1 MALLQISEPGKSTS
15 PHEHRLAI
23 GIDLGTTN
31 SLVASVRSGIAD
43 TMADENGNHLLPS
56 VVHYADGKSSVVGN
70 DALIAGQKDP
80 VNTIS
85 SVKRMM
91 GRSFLEI
98 NSVINRSSNRIV
110 DTDTSVP
117 RIETASGLK
126 SAIEVSS
133 DILKSLRDRAEKTLG
148 GELFGAVITV
158 PAYFDDAQRQ
168 ATKDAAKLA
177 GLKILRL
184 INEPTA
190 AAVAYG
196 LDKRVNGIFVIYD
209 LGGGTMDVSILKLN
223 KGVFE
228 VLATAGD
235 AVLGGDDMDHLIVDY
250 LVEESGEKNVN
261 DPVFKQSALT
271 QARKIKENLLAND
284 TTDIKLLLPDGEEW
298 SGQLTREKMQTL
310 VGPVVEKTLKPCKRA
325 MRDAGIKKSDIN
337 GIVLVGGPTRMQI
350 VRKLISEFF
359 EQEPLTDIDPD
370 KVVAVGAAL
379 QADMLA
385 GNKNNDVL
393 LLDVTPLSLGLEI
406 MGGMVEKI
414 IPRNSTIPVARAQEF
429 TTFKDGQTAM
439 SIHVLQGEREM
450 VSDCRSLAKFELKG
464 IPPLVAGA
472 ARIRVSFQV
481 DADGLLNVSATE
493 LTSGI
498 ETRVEVIPSYGLTD
512 GEIESM
518 LKDSISHAD
527 DDMAARALREQQVE
541 ADRLYEAV
549 TAAIA
554 QDGEALLDKTT
565 LSGIKTRLNTL
576 RETSKKTDRNAIKTA
591 IEKLD
596 KATQEFAAMRMDM
609 GVSRALSG
617 HNINEFTKEPD

>member
-15 PHEHRLAI
+15 PNEHRLAI

-43 TMADENGNHLLPS
+43 TMPDANGHHLLPS
-56 VVHYADGKSSVVGN
+56 VVHYTDKENSTVGN
-70 DALIAGQKDP
+70 DALLAGQTDP

-91 GRSFLEI
+91 GRSFSEI
-98 NSVINRSSNRIV
+98 SSVVNRSSNKIV

-117 RIETASGLK
+117 RIKTAAGSK
-126 SAIEVSS
+126 SAIEISS

-168 ATKDAAKLA
+168 ATKDAARLA

-196 LDKRVNGIFVIYD
+196 LDKQANGTFVIYD
-209 LGGGTMDVSILKLN
+209 LGGGTMDVSILRLN
-223 KGVFE
+223 KGIFE

-235 AVLGGDDMDHLIVDY
+235 AALGGDDMDHVIVDY
-250 LVEESGEKNVN
+250 LMAECGEKNTD
-261 DPVFKQSALT
+261 DPVFKRNALM
-271 QARKIKENLLAND
+271 QARNIKENLLTNEK
-284 TTDIKLLLPDGEEW
+284 TDIKLLLTNGEVW
-298 SGQLTREKMQTL
+298 SGQLTREKMQVL
-310 VGPVVEKTLKPCKRA
+310 VAPIVEKSLKPCKRA
-325 MRDAGIKKSDIN
+325 MRDARIKKDDID
-337 GIVLVGGPTRMQI
+337 GIVMVGGPTRMQI
-350 VRKLISEFF
+350 VRNLVSEFF
-359 EQEPLTDIDPD
+359 GQAPLTDIDPD
-370 KVVAVGAAL
+370 KVVAIGAAL

-414 IPRNSTIPVARAQEF
+414 IPRNATIPVAKAQEF

-450 VSDCRSLAKFELKG
+450 VADCRSLAKFDLKG

-472 ARIRVSFQV
+472 ARIRVTFQV

-518 LKDSISHAD
+518 LKDSMAHAG

-541 ADRLYEAV
+541 ADRLFEAV
-549 TAAIA
+549 TAALA
-554 QDGEALLDKTT
+554 QDGEALLDERTISEINDRLKT
-565 LSGIKTRLNTL
+565 LSDV
-576 RETSKKTDRNAIKTA
+576 SKNTDRNAIKLA
-591 IEKLD
+591 IERLD
-596 KATQEFAAMRMDM
+596 KTTQEFAAMRMDL

>member
-43 TMADENGNHLLPS
+43 TMPDENGHHLLPS
-56 VVHYADGKSSVVGN
+56 VVHYADKENSTVGN
-70 DALIAGQKDP
+70 DALQAAQTDP

-91 GRSFLEI
+91 GRSFTEI
-98 NSVINRSSNRIV
+98 SSVVNRSSNKIV

-117 RIETASGLK
+117 RIETAAGTK
-126 SAIEVSS
+126 SAIEISS

-168 ATKDAAKLA
+168 ATKDAARLA
-177 GLKILRL
+177 GLKTLRL

-196 LDKRVNGIFVIYD
+196 LDKQANGTFVIYD
-209 LGGGTMDVSILKLN
+209 LGGGTMDVSILRLN
-223 KGVFE
+223 KGIFE

-235 AVLGGDDMDHLIVDY
+235 AALGGDDMDHVIVDY
-250 LVEESGEKNVN
+250 LMAECGEKNTD
-261 DPVFKQSALT
+261 DPVFKRNALM
-271 QARKIKENLLAND
+271 QARSAKEKLLTNEI
-284 TTDIKLLLPDGEEW
+284 TDIKLLLTSGNEW
-298 SGQLTREKMQTL
+298 EGQLTREKMQAL
-310 VGPVVEKTLKPCKRA
+310 VAPIVEKSLKSCKRA
-325 MRDAGIKKSDIN
+325 MRDARIKKSDID
-337 GIVLVGGPTRMQI
+337 GIVMVGGPTRMQI
-350 VRKLISEFF
+350 VRNLVSEFF
-359 EQEPLTDIDPD
+359 GQTPLTDIDPD

-406 MGGMVEKI
+406 MGGLVEKI

-439 SIHVLQGEREM
+439 SIHVVQGEREM
-450 VSDCRSLAKFELKG
+450 VADCRSLAKFDLKG

-472 ARIRVSFQV
+472 ARIRVTFQV

-518 LKDSISHAD
+518 LKDSISHAG

-541 ADRLYEAV
+541 ADRLHEAV
-549 TAAIA
+549 TAALVR
-554 QDGEALLDKTT
+554 DGEALLDKNT
-565 LSGIKTRLNTL
+565 LSEIKDCLNML
-576 RETSKKTDRNAIKTA
+576 GEVSKKTDRNAIKKA

-596 KATQEFAAMRMDM
+596 KATQDFAAKRMDL

>member
-43 TMADENGNHLLPS
+43 TMPDENGNHLLPS
-56 VVHYADGKSSVVGN
+56 VVHYVDEKNSIVGHG
-70 DALIAGQKDP
+70 ALQAAQMDP

-91 GRSFLEI
+91 GRSFAEI
-98 NSVINRSSNRIV
+98 NGEINRSGNKII
-110 DTDTSVP
+110 DTEASVP
-117 RIETASGLK
+117 RVETAAGSK
-126 SAIEVSS
+126 SAIEISS

-168 ATKDAAKLA
+168 ATKDAARLA
-177 GLKILRL
+177 GLRILRL

-196 LDKRVNGIFVIYD
+196 LDKKAKGTFVIYD

-223 KGVFE
+223 KGIFE

-235 AVLGGDDMDHLIVDY
+235 TALGGDDMDHEIIDY
-250 LVEESGEKNVN
+250 LMAECGEENTDE
-261 DPVFKQSALT
+261 PVFKRNALM
-271 QARKIKENLLAND
+271 QARNIKENLLTNEK
-284 TTDIKLLLPDGEEW
+284 TDIKLLLTNGKEW
-298 SGQLTREKMQTL
+298 SGQLTREKMQVL
-310 VGPVVEKTLKPCKRA
+310 VAPVVEKSLKPCKRA
-325 MRDAGIKKSDIN
+325 MRDAGIKKSDID
-337 GIVLVGGPTRMQI
+337 GIVMVGGPTRMQI
-350 VRKLISEFF
+350 VREKVSEFF
-359 EQEPLTDIDPD
+359 GQTPLTDIDPD
-370 KVVAVGAAL
+370 RVVAVGAAL

-414 IPRNSTIPVARAQEF
+414 IPRNATIPVARAQEF

-450 VSDCRSLAKFELKG
+450 VADCRSLAKFELKG

-472 ARIRVSFQV
+472 ARIRVTFQV
-481 DADGLLNVSATE
+481 DADGLLNVAATE

-518 LKDSISHAD
+518 LKDSISHAG

-541 ADRLYEAV
+541 ADRLFQAV
-549 TAAIA
+549 SAALA
-554 QDGEALLDKTT
+554 RDGETLLNEST
-565 LSGIKTRLNTL
+565 LSEINDCLNRLGEVSRKN
-576 RETSKKTDRNAIKTA
+576 DRNAIKTA

-596 KATQEFAAMRMDM
+596 KVTQDFAAKRMDL